1 MEVRK
6 PSLTDYM
13 AGGMLTN
20 GVVWVW
26 SMFLTYVLKV
36 QTSQTSMVV
45 LLISYLVYLGG
56 SVLAAYLVCQRTTS
70 NHIIVALKTSAAG
83 WIFTLFFML
92 SYVQVSLGT
101 VIVLLV
107 TFGVGG
113 FIGSYLALKKRLG
126 DLRSKFGASPS
137 EP

>member
-1 MEVRK
+1 MEIRK

-26 SMFLTYVLKV
+26 SMFLTYVLRV
-36 QTSQTSMVV
+36 QTSQTSIVV

-56 SVLAAYLVCQRTTS
+56 SILAAYLVCQRTTS

-83 WIFTLFFML
+83 WIFTLFFMF
-92 SYVQVSLGT
+92 SYVDVSLGT
-101 VIVLLV
+101 VVVLLL

-113 FIGSYLALKKRLG
+113 LIGAYSALKKRLG
-126 DLRSKFGASPS
+126 DLKSKFTTPPS

>member
-6 PSLTDYM
+6 PTLTDYM

-26 SMFLTYVLKV
+26 SMFLTYVLRV
-36 QTSQTSMVV
+36 QTSQTSIVV

-56 SVLAAYLVCQRTTS
+56 SVAASYLVCQRTTS
-70 NHIIVALKTSAAG
+70 NHIMVALKTSAAG
-83 WIFTLFFML
+83 WIFTLFFMF
-92 SYVQVSLGT
+92 SYVEVSLGT
-101 VIVLLV
+101 VVILLV

-113 FIGSYLALKKRLG
+113 FIGAYLALKKRLS
-126 DLRSKFGASPS
+126 DMKSKLRAPPS

>member
-20 GVVWVW
+20 GVVWIW

-36 QTSQTSMVV
+36 QTSKTSMVV
-45 LLISYLVYLGG
+45 LLISYLIYLGG
-56 SVLAAYLVCQRTTS
+56 SVAASYLVCQRSSS

-83 WIFTLFFML
+83 WIFTLFFMF

-101 VIVLLV
+101 VIILLI
-107 TFGVGG
+107 TFAVGG
-113 FIGSYLALKKRLG
+113 LIGAYLALKKRFS
-126 DLRSKFGASPS
+126 DPRSNLNATLS